1 MTGSNFLPLGVAFLL
16 LTPVIA
22 AQFSPRVDRVLTR
35 LALVAFGT
43 YIVQFKDEHPKR
55 VATLRSAHLPTTYRE
70 YGAKTVLYGALS
82 AAIGAI
88 AGIYFI
94 WALLAV
100 LALDPATL
108 AEALPD
114 ALEFL
119 ANFGGVPSVTLA
131 ELFGLMLASCLTF
144 GVATGGGTYWLRWWY
159 PGYVADNRARRIE
172 RSLPETVAFIY
183 ALSRSGMEFPK
194 VTRIVATH
202 QDTYGEAAAEFEI
215 VVRNMDTFGT
225 DLITS
230 LQMMGQRTPSPQ
242 FQEFTENLVSVLQSG
257 HSLSAFLDR
266 QYHDYREEAQSQQ
279 ESMLEL
285 LGTLAESYVTVLVAG
300 PLFLITVLVVIG
312 FSVGDTIQPLTVL
325 VYIVLPFGNLAFI
338 IYLSTVTDKITPSRP
353 GNTKPGD
360 GSAADSRPRRA
371 DGGSIG
377 SVHVRTDTRP
387 NTDGD
392 ADATSNTDPTVE
404 THTDSV
410 SNSNTHQNLERIA
423 LYRRFRTT
431 KEQFGN
437 PRKTLIAR
445 PALLLLLTVPIALI
459 AIGWAIPT
467 AITDTGFDIGAIDT
481 VLVLSTIFV
490 IGTFSLVY
498 ELHRLRI
505 TGIESAVPDLLD
517 RLASVN
523 EAGMPIIAAIDQVRG
538 SELGALD
545 DELDRIWA
553 DVQWGATL
561 ETALLRF
568 ESRTRTHVTAR
579 VVTLLTEAM
588 KASGNLSTV
597 LRIAARQAIAER
609 RLKRERRQAML
620 EYLVVVYVS
629 FLVFLFII
637 AVLSAYLL
645 PNLPTGGIETGDAGA
660 GSPIDGLGGTSDF
673 EAATY
678 TQLFYHATLVQGALS
693 GFIAGQLATGDVRA
707 GAKHATAMMVL
718 TFLLFAFVL

>member
-16 LTPVIA
+16 LTPVVA
-22 AQFSPRVDRVLTR
+22 AQFSLRVDRVLTR
-35 LALVAFGT
+35 LALVAFGN

-70 YGAKTVLYGALS
+70 YGAKTVLYSALS

-88 AGIYFI
+88 AGIYLI

-114 ALEFL
+114 TLEFL

-131 ELFGLMLASCLTF
+131 ELFGLMLASCLTL
-144 GVATGGGTYWLRWWY
+144 GVAAGGGIYWLRWWY
-159 PGYVADNRARRIE
+159 PGYVADNRARQIE
-172 RSLPETVAFIY
+172 QSLPETVAFIY
-183 ALSRSGMEFPK
+183 ALSRSGMEFPT
-194 VTRIVATH
+194 VTRIVAAH

-257 HSLSAFLDR
+257 HSLSEFLDR

-338 IYLSTVTDKITPSRP
+338 VYLSTVTDKITPSRP

-360 GSAADSRPRRA
+360 GPATDSRPRRA
-371 DGGSIG
+371 DGGS
-377 SVHVRTDTRP
+377 SVHICAGARATTD
-387 NTDGD
+387 ND
-392 ADATSNTDPTVE
+392 ADANAHS
-404 THTDSV
+404 
-410 SNSNTHQNLERIA
+410 NLERIA

-445 PALLLLLTVPIALI
+445 PALLLLLTVPLALV
-459 AIGWAIPT
+459 AVGWAIPR
-467 AITDTGFDIGAIDT
+467 AITDTGFEIGAIDN

-490 IGTFSLVY
+490 IATFSLVY

-505 TGIESAVPDLLD
+505 TGIETAVPDLLD

-538 SELGALD
+538 SDLGALD